1 MSVGEAVAV
10 GSSRSRVSRE
20 LGEEGADA
28 ERCDALTRSLDP
40 GFVVRSFDPKM
51 PRTLVTMALVVGLR
65 PTLSSHLPLSV
76 TLCLC
81 AALTVGSTVV

>member
-1 MSVGEAVAV
+1 MGDEDADADEQDGGGGGGGGGGDGAQATGNRRKEGSVAGEERQQLAVVSVGEAVAV

-40 GFVVRSFDPKM
+40 GFVV
-51 PRTLVTMALVVGLR
+51 
-65 PTLSSHLPLSV
+65 
-76 TLCLC
+76 
-81 AALTVGSTVV
+81 